1 MKKKNICI
9 CLTIALTL
17 LPAIISAQSPT
28 DSELSEIIIN
38 KTENQLEVKLVI
50 NPISNYESFTLFN
63 PNRLVIDLLQV
74 NSYTCEPEIE
84 INDSGVQRVR
94 TAKNQPDV
102 TRIVFDLEENIPS
115 YSIEEK
121 EDGIFIYFKI
131 EPPIEEKK
139 EEKLDTVLDKK
150 EKKEK
155 QEAEKPAGKVEETS
169 GRPEIKKVMERERLA
184 SNQKL
189 GISINSGLYFPHD
202 ADFQDLYGSNMFSFG
217 GGLSFL
223 YPLSP
228 KEDLGIALDFN
239 YMAAKGS
246 TSYTDEEIKF
256 SMMPLSLTIFYSPH
270 FGKFSPFAG
279 IGGDYFNYKEEY
291 PETFAITE
299 TTGSLLGYNLLM
311 GTHLQIIK
319 SIAIKVYFKLHMAK
333 KTENEIKTNLS
344 GNEYGISLI
353 YFFSF

>member
-1 MKKKNICI
+1 LKKNNICI
-9 CLTIALTL
+9 CLTIALAL
-17 LPAIISAQSPT
+17 LPAIISAQSST
-28 DSELSEIIIN
+28 DSELSDIIIN
-38 KTENQLEVKLVI
+38 KTESQLEVNLVI

-74 NSYTCEPEIE
+74 NSFTCEPEIE

-115 YSIEEK
+115 YYIEEK
-121 EDGIFIYFKI
+121 EDGIFLYFEI
-131 EPPIEEKK
+131 EPSIEKK
-139 EEKLDTVLDKK
+139 EEKPDT
-150 EKKEK
+150 
-155 QEAEKPAGKVEETS
+155 EKPAGKVEETPI
-169 GRPEIKKVMERERLA
+169 RPEIKKVMERERLA

-202 ADFQDLYGSNMFSFG
+202 ADFQDVYGSNMFSLG

-223 YPLSP
+223 FPLSP

-239 YMAAKGS
+239 YMSAKGS

-256 SMMPLSLTIFYSPH
+256 SMIPLSLTIFYSPH

-279 IGGDYFNYKEEY
+279 IGGDYYNYREEY
-291 PETFAITE
+291 PETFTITE
-299 TTGSLLGYNLLM
+299 TTGSLLGYNLLL
-311 GTHLQIIK
+311 GTHLQIAK
-319 SIAIKVYFKLHMAK
+319 SIVVKVYFKLHMAK

-353 YFFSF
+353 YFFRL

>member
-1 MKKKNICI
+1 LNKKNICVYLAI
-9 CLTIALTL
+9 TLIL
-17 LPAIISAQSPT
+17 LPAIISAQSLT
-28 DSELSEIIIN
+28 DSELSDIIIN
-38 KTENQLEVKLVI
+38 KTESQLEVKLVI

-121 EDGIFIYFKI
+121 EDGIFLYFEI
-131 EPPIEEKK
+131 EPSIEKK
-139 EEKLDTVLDKK
+139 EEKPD
-150 EKKEK
+150 
-155 QEAEKPAGKVEETS
+155 AENPAGKVEETPI
-169 GRPEIKKVMERERLA
+169 RPEIKKVMEREKLA

-202 ADFQDLYGSNMFSFG
+202 ADFQDVYGSNMFSLG

-223 YPLSP
+223 FPLSN

-239 YMAAKGS
+239 YMSAKGS
-246 TSYTDEEIKF
+246 SSYTDEEIKF
-256 SMMPLSLTIFYSPH
+256 SMIPLSLTMFYSPH

-279 IGGDYFNYKEEY
+279 IGGDYYNYREEY
-291 PETFAITE
+291 PETFKIAE
-299 TTGSLLGYNLLM
+299 TTGSLLGYNLLL
-311 GTHLQIIK
+311 GTHLQIAK
-319 SIAIKVYFKLHMAK
+319 SIAVKVYFKLHMAK

>member
-9 CLTIALTL
+9 CLTMALTL
-17 LPAIISAQSPT
+17 LPAIISAQSPP

-63 PNRLVIDLLQV
+63 PNRLVMDLLQV

-102 TRIVFDLEENIPS
+102 TRVVFDLEENIPS

-121 EDGIFIYFKI
+121 EDGILIYFKI
-131 EPPIEEKK
+131 EPPIE
-139 EEKLDTVLDKK
+139 

-155 QEAEKPAGKVEETS
+155 QEAEKPAGKVEETPI
-169 GRPEIKKVMERERLA
+169 RPEIKKVMERERLT

-202 ADFQDLYGSNMFSFG
+202 ADFQDLYGSNMFSLG
-217 GGLSFL
+217 GGLSLL

-256 SMMPLSLTIFYSPH
+256 SMMPLSLTVFYSPH

-291 PETFAITE
+291 PESFAITE

-319 SIAIKVYFKLHMAK
+319 SMAIKIYFKLHMAK

>member
-1 MKKKNICI
+1 M
-9 CLTIALTL
+9 LFPVL
-17 LPAIISAQSPT
+17 ISAQSPT
-28 DSELSEIIIN
+28 YSELSDIIIN
-38 KTENQLEVKLVI
+38 KTENQVEVKLII
-50 NPISNYESFTLFN
+50 NNLISYTSFPLFS

-74 NSYTCEPEIE
+74 KSFSCAPEIE
-84 INDSGVQRVR
+84 INDFGVQRIR
-94 TAKNQPDV
+94 TGKNQPDV
-102 TRIVFDLEENIPS
+102 TRVVFDLEKNIPS

-121 EDGIFIYFKI
+121 EGGIFIYFKI
-131 EPPIEEKK
+131 EPTIEEKP
-139 EEKLDTVLDKK
+139 DAVRDKK
-150 EKKEK
+150 EKKGK
-155 QEAEKPAGKVEETS
+155 QEAEKPAGKVEES
-169 GRPEIKKVMERERLA
+169 PIRPEIKKAIEREQLV

-202 ADFQDLYGSNMFSFG
+202 ADFRDVYRSNMFSLG
-217 GGLSFL
+217 GGLSFF
-223 YPLSP
+223 YPLSH

-246 TSYTDEEIKF
+246 TSYTDEEIMF
-256 SMMPLSLTIFYSPH
+256 SMMPLSLTIFYSRH

-279 IGGDYFNYKEEY
+279 IGGDYYNYKEEY

-299 TTGSLLGYNLLM
+299 TTGSLFGYNLLL

-319 SIAIKVYFKLHMAK
+319 SIAVKVYFKLHMAK

-353 YFFSF
+353 YFFNF

>member
-1 MKKKNICI
+1 M
-9 CLTIALTL
+9 ALTL
-17 LPAIISAQSPT
+17 LPAIISAQSPP

-63 PNRLVIDLLQV
+63 PNRLVMDLLQV

-102 TRIVFDLEENIPS
+102 TRVVFDLEENIPS

-121 EDGIFIYFKI
+121 EDGILIYFKI
-131 EPPIEEKK
+131 EPPIE
-139 EEKLDTVLDKK
+139 

-155 QEAEKPAGKVEETS
+155 QEAEKPAGKVEETPI
-169 GRPEIKKVMERERLA
+169 RPEIKKVMERERLT

-202 ADFQDLYGSNMFSFG
+202 ADFQDLYGSNMFSLG
-217 GGLSFL
+217 GGLSLL

-256 SMMPLSLTIFYSPH
+256 SMMPLSLTVFYSPH

-291 PETFAITE
+291 PESFAITE

-319 SIAIKVYFKLHMAK
+319 SMAIKIYFKLHMAK

>member
-1 MKKKNICI
+1 LNKKNICVYLAI
-9 CLTIALTL
+9 TLIL
-17 LPAIISAQSPT
+17 LPAIISAQSLT
-28 DSELSEIIIN
+28 DSELSDIIIN
-38 KTENQLEVKLVI
+38 KTESQLEVKLVI

-74 NSYTCEPEIE
+74 NSFTCEPEIE

-121 EDGIFIYFKI
+121 EDGIFLYFEI
-131 EPPIEEKK
+131 EPSIEKK
-139 EEKLDTVLDKK
+139 EEKPDPEPDKE
-150 EKKEK
+150 EKKKK
-155 QEAEKPAGKVEETS
+155 QEAEKPAGKVEEIPI
-169 GRPEIKKVMERERLA
+169 RPEIKKVMEREKLA

-189 GISINSGLYFPHD
+189 GISINSSLYFPHD
-202 ADFQDLYGSNMFSFG
+202 ADFQDVYGSNMFSLG

-223 YPLSP
+223 FPLSN

-239 YMAAKGS
+239 YMSAKGS

-256 SMMPLSLTIFYSPH
+256 SMIPLSLTIFYSPH

-279 IGGDYFNYKEEY
+279 IGGDYYNYKEKY
-291 PETFAITE
+291 PETFTITE
-299 TTGSLLGYNLLM
+299 TTGSLLGYNLLL
-311 GTHLQIIK
+311 GTHLQIAK
-319 SIAIKVYFKLHMAK
+319 SIAVKVYFKLHMAK

>member
-1 MKKKNICI
+1 LNKKNICMYLI
-9 CLTIALTL
+9 IAFITI
-17 LPAIISAQSPT
+17 PAIISAQSPT

-74 NSYTCEPEIE
+74 NSYSCEPEIE
-84 INDSGVQRVR
+84 INDSGVQRIR

-121 EDGIFIYFKI
+121 EGGIFIYFKI
-131 EPPIEEKK
+131 EPFIEKK
-139 EEKLDTVLDKK
+139 EEKPEPIVDKK

-155 QEAEKPAGKVEETS
+155 QEAEKPAGKVEETPI
-169 GRPEIKKVMERERLA
+169 RPEIKKVMEKEQLA
-184 SNQKL
+184 SNKKL

-202 ADFQDLYGSNMFSFG
+202 ADFQDLYGSNMFSPG
-217 GGLSFL
+217 GGLSLLF
-223 YPLSP
+223 PLSP

-256 SMMPLSLTIFYSPH
+256 SMIPLSLTLFYSPH

-279 IGGDYFNYKEEY
+279 IGGDYYSYKEEY

-299 TTGSLLGYNLLM
+299 TTSSLLGYNLLL

-319 SIAIKVYFKLHMAK
+319 SIAVKIYFKLHMAK